1 METRVALIS
10 IIVEEME
17 STEKLN
23 AILHTYSEYIVS
35 RMGVPYREK
44 QINIMSVAVDAPLD
58 VINALSGK
66 IGRIKGVSVKTVYAK
81 V

>member
-1 METRVALIS
+1 METRVALIG
-10 IIVEEME
+10 IILEK
-17 STEKLN
+17 TENTDKLN
-23 AILHTYSEYIVS
+23 AILHHYAGYIVS

-58 VINALSGK
+58 VINAISGK
-66 IGRIKGVSVKTVYAK
+66 IGRIDGVSVKTIYAQ

>member
-1 METRVALIS
+1 METRVALIG
-10 IIVEEME
+10 IILEKTE
-17 STEKLN
+17 STDKLN
-23 AILHTYSEYIVS
+23 AILHHYADYIVS

-58 VINALSGK
+58 VINAISGK
-66 IGRIKGVSVKTVYAK
+66 IGRIDGVSVKTIYAQ

>member
-1 METRVALIS
+1 METRVALIG
-10 IIVEEME
+10 IILEK
-17 STEKLN
+17 TENTDKLN
-23 AILHTYSEYIVS
+23 AILHHYADYIVS

-58 VINALSGK
+58 VINAISGK
-66 IGRIKGVSVKTVYAK
+66 IGRIDGVSVKTIYAQ

>member
-1 METRVALIS
+1 METRVALIG
-10 IIVEEME
+10 IILEK
-17 STEKLN
+17 TENIEQLN
-23 AILHTYSEYIVS
+23 GILHHYAGYIVS

-58 VINALSGK
+58 VINAISGK
-66 IGRIKGVSVKTVYAK
+66 IGRIDGVSVKTIYAQ